1 MPKCAAFIL
10 LCLVGGMSMK
20 GMAQGPGL
28 PSRTTIRNISVTT
41 NGSGVTIEVETM
53 APDCSRE
60 HGSRAP
66 RSFGLRFSG
75 MRSPPCRSTH
85 PGKQGRV
92 YSRTRFFVPKQ
103 SADGAGCGR
112 PEGPEVAGNLEWQK

>member
-1 MPKCAAFIL
+1 
-10 LCLVGGMSMK
+10 
-20 GMAQGPGL
+20 
-28 PSRTTIRNISVTT
+28 
-41 NGSGVTIEVETM
+41 M
-53 APDCSRE
+53 APIVPESTAVE
-60 HGSRAP
+60 HPDRLVFDFP
-66 RSFGLRFSG
+66 

-112 PEGPEVAGNLEWQK
+112 PEGADVAGNLEWQKQDFNHNRSISSSTKRRPTGTRSGEPNLKP